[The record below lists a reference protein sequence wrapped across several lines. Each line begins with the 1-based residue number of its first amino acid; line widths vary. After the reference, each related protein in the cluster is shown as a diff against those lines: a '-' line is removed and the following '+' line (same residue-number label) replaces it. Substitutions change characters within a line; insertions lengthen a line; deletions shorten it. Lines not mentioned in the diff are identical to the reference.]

1 MRLCGFTIGW
11 LFGLWL
17 TDRLQLAWYLYF
29 IASIATILIIIYI
42 RKSWRIMLIAIYV
55 GTMLGVVRMLV
66 NQNSADPDDIR
77 QQIGMT
83 TRLEGIIVG
92 EPQWTPLQQRVV
104 LAVQAY
110 EHNQQRV
117 AAAGQIMLTLPAE
130 PPRSNGERLLVSG
143 TIITPSSSP
152 NFDYAAYLRRRSI
165 YAMLE
170 PALLEQALPATN
182 SPHQRLLA
190 LKQRSQ
196 TIINQTLP
204 QPQAAVLIGMLLG
217 VKSSVPTAVWETF
230 NRTGLSHILVISGWN
245 ITIVVAALLGLG
257 KALKLNQRHATA
269 LAIAAI
275 VVYVAF
281 VGANGAVIRAA
292 LMGAIVA
299 LAQPLGRKAD
309 AWAALAA
316 AIWLMTLIDPQAL
329 WDLGFQLSAL
339 ATASLFAWGNPIEA
353 KLRLWLRWPWLEW
366 MIEPLTA
373 TLAAQIWALPII
385 LYHFG
390 NLSLIAPVANVLIVP
405 VVPLIMASG
414 AVLACLGL
422 FGRWLAFLALPITWA
437 SLTWV
442 VRVAEWLADLPWA
455 AVEIPQ
461 FSVIWLLLAYGL
473 SIGLWLYVEQ
483 RAKNIEQRARGE
495 DSGIRGRE
503 FNAEAQRGA
512 RL

>member
-1 MRLCGFTIGW
+1 MRFCCFTLGW
-11 LFGLWL
+11 AIGLWL
-17 TDRLQLAWYLYF
+17 TDRIQLAWYLYF
-29 IASIATILIIIYI
+29 IASIPIILIIFYI
-42 RKSWRIMLIAIYV
+42 RKFWRIMLIAIYA
-55 GTMLGVVRMLV
+55 GTMLGVGRMLLS
-66 NQNSADPDDIR
+66 QNMADSDDIR
-77 QQIGMT
+77 QQIGLT
-83 TRLEGIIVG
+83 TRLEGVIVG
-92 EPQWTPLQQRVV
+92 EPQWTPQQQRIV
-104 LAVQAY
+104 LEVQAY
-110 EHNQQRV
+110 EANQQRV
-117 AAAGQIMLTLPAE
+117 ATSGQIMLTLPAE

-152 NFDYAAYLRRRSI
+152 DFDYAAYLRRRSI

-170 PALLEQALPATN
+170 PALLEQALPAAK
-182 SPHQRLLA
+182 SPYQRLLA
-190 LKQRSQ
+190 LKTRTQ

-204 QPQAAVLIGMLLG
+204 QPQAAVLVGMLLG
-217 VKSSVPTAVWETF
+217 VKSSVPKPVWETF

-245 ITIVVAALLGLG
+245 ITIVVASLLGLG
-257 KALKLNQRHATA
+257 KALKLNQRHATGLA
-269 LAIAAI
+269 LGAI

-281 VGANGAVIRAA
+281 VGASGAVVRAA

-339 ATASLFAWGNPIEA
+339 ATASLFAWGKPIEA
-353 KLRLWLRWPWLEW
+353 KLRLWLRWRWLKW

-373 TLAAQIWALPII
+373 TLAAQVWALPII

-414 AVLACLGL
+414 ALLACLGL

-437 SLTWV
+437 ALTWV

-461 FSVIWLLLAYGL
+461 FSSSWLLLAYGL
-473 SIGLWLYVEQ
+473 SLGLWLYGEQ
-483 RAKNIEQRARGE
+483 RAKNIDKDEG
-495 DSGIRGRE
+495 
-503 FNAEAQRGA
+503 
-512 RL
+512 